1 MIFSGEGYIFSEPG
15 RRDEG
20 QGVFLALEFNL
31 HKQKR
36 CELLLEDVK
45 LCSQTA
51 LEGDHVTFLADHVSV
66 DLGEKMFIGF
76 PGQRKIIFL
85 SCHKALGLIGEFVL
99 IIVPADPYH
108 RGSVQISL
116 RDRTAGI
123 IRKVFGQPMYEIF
136 AFDFQYFVPPVWKSL

>member
-1 MIFSGEGYIFSEPG
+1 MVFPGEGYIFPKPG

-20 QGVFLALEFNL
+20 QGVFFALEFNL

-36 CELLLEDVK
+36 GKLLLEDVK
-45 LCSQTA
+45 FRGQTA
-51 LEGDHVTFLADHVSV
+51 LKGDHVTFLADQVSV
-66 DLGEKMFIGF
+66 DLGEKMFVGF
-76 PGQRKIIFL
+76 LGQRKVIFL

-108 RGSVQISL
+108 RGSVQIPL
-116 RDRTAGI
+116 RDRPAGI
-123 IRKVFGQPMYEIF
+123 IRKMFGQPMYEIF